1 MPDQWSKLSEMS
13 NPSKDFGSNAQEED
27 ISDDANR
34 GTKRK
39 NSDAS
44 EDPPQLGVK
53 LPRMS
58 DIQVPTKLRKH
69 ARLPVDILLL
79 TVKECEFLACYMNL
93 NNPFKCWFDDV
104 GFVYLGD
111 ENEGQEEKVK
121 VALLRCHEGAGVPG
135 GSIVTTKNAASVLK
149 PKAVILVGTCSSL
162 CPEETKLGDV
172 VIPTKLTTYG
182 LKKVTNEREL
192 HDNIRTPASRRFLD
206 LIKDAASGW
215 EAPLKNS
222 EDREVKIHSSG
233 EMLSIPEV
241 INAEW
246 RRKELAETFPQAVAI
261 DSEAEGNE
269 IPVEIAWVRPV
280 IGGWGGGGDAKYALN
295 ELKKIGKRS
304 EPSIGLG
311 RGAAAPN
318 TAILSP
324 SQTPVRIALMVFDR
338 RLFHSLFSPL
348 WKLVSGY
355 GDREIPSQNRAKHPG
370 ETNLS
375 VVQFLVEL

>member
-1 MPDQWSKLSEMS
+1 MPDPWSKLSEMS

-44 EDPPQLGVK
+44 EDPPKLGVK

-58 DIQVPTKLRKH
+58 DIKLQTKPRNH

-79 TVKECEFLACYMNL
+79 TVKDCEFSACYMHL
-93 NNPFKCWFDDV
+93 NNPFRCWFDDV
-104 GFVYLGD
+104 GFVYLED

-121 VALLRCHEGAGVPG
+121 VALLRCHEGSSVPG
-135 GSIVTTKNAASVLK
+135 GSMVTTKNAVSVLM

-172 VIPTKLTTYG
+172 VISAKLTTYG
-182 LKKVTNEREL
+182 LKVVTNEREL
-192 HDNIRTPASRRFLD
+192 HNNIRTFASKRFLD
-206 LIKDAASGW
+206 VIKDAAFGW

-233 EMLSIPEV
+233 ELLSVPEV
-241 INAEW
+241 INAES
-246 RRKELAETFPQAVAI
+246 RCKQLTETFPQALAI

-269 IPVEIAWVRPV
+269 IPGEIAWVRLRN
-280 IGGWGGGGDAKYALN
+280 GGKKAKN
-295 ELKKIGKRS
+295 EVKELKQSAREASLS
-304 EPSIGLG
+304 EDWRRG
-311 RGAAAPN
+311 RHHPAPPFCF
-318 TAILSP
+318 LP
-324 SQTPVRIALMVFDR
+324 
-338 RLFHSLFSPL
+338 RLPFESL
-348 WKLVSGY
+348 
-355 GDREIPSQNRAKHPG
+355 
-370 ETNLS
+370 
-375 VVQFLVEL
+375 

>member
-1 MPDQWSKLSEMS
+1 MS
-13 NPSKDFGSNAQEED
+13 NPSKDFGSIAQEED

-34 GTKRK
+34 GTKSK

-233 EMLSIPEV
+233 ELLSIPEV

-246 RRKELAETFPQAVAI
+246 RRKQLAETFPQAVAI

-269 IPVEIAWVRPV
+269 IPGEIAWVRLRN
-280 IGGWGGGGDAKYALN
+280 GGKKAKKAVK
-295 ELKKIGKRS
+295 ELKQSAREASFDWRG
-304 EPSIGLG
+304 G
-311 RGAAAPN
+311 RRH
-318 TAILSP
+318 L
-324 SQTPVRIALMVFDR
+324 TPPFCPLP
-338 RLFHSLFSPL
+338 RLPFESL
-348 WKLVSGY
+348 
-355 GDREIPSQNRAKHPG
+355 
-370 ETNLS
+370 
-375 VVQFLVEL
+375 